1 MESTGTITFASRAFD
16 ALRAAINEHTDS
28 EDTSITV
35 DEDTR
40 YESKSLMS
48 DEDLAHHLVRVATAS
63 PRTTVP
69 PGATAVAYTGVDVA
83 GTGER
88 TVIALAIPHNS
99 HATDDNPEWTALL
112 QILEKHDATGAFAH
126 RDGEHRWLTEF
137 GDRAV
142 HDATT
147 QTMAAQILRAETA
160 EPRLTAA
167 RGDVPAACQGASVAS
182 SAVDTGQHIQQLA
195 QRVVALREAYYQG
208 EPLVADADY
217 DALEDELRGLI
228 EAHPDLTPDPNPLDR
243 VGAPATLHAP
253 VRHSRPMLSLEKA
266 TTFEQVAAFFHR
278 FPGQP
283 VVVMPKLDG
292 LSLALVYQEGRL
304 ARAVTRGDGTTGDD
318 VTVLVRALVDAVPE
332 RIDVPGRVEVRGE
345 AVMLRSTFLAYNNAH
360 PTKPLINPR
369 NAAAGTLR
377 AKDPATVA
385 ERRLQFFGFDL
396 DTPAD
401 SAAEDLQEG
410 LAALGIT
417 AADMRHCADAEQ
429 AQVAI
434 TAIERTRN
442 DLDYDLDGAVLRLA
456 DRDAYA
462 AAGTRSN
469 SPRGA
474 LAFKFAAEE
483 KTTVL
488 VEVVWDVGKTGK
500 IVPVALLEP
509 VFVGGTTVTKATLAN
524 QEVIRARDIKIG
536 DTVLV
541 RRAGDVIPFVA
552 GVLDASQRTGEERE
566 IVPPTTC
573 PSCQQPV
580 TEQGNSRELFCSNVS
595 CPAQTVRR
603 LIHWA
608 SRAAADIDAIGPVWI
623 ERLAEAGLLESP
635 ADFYTL
641 TKERL
646 LEFDRIGE
654 VSAARMIDSIDA
666 SRQVG
671 MRRALIGL
679 AIPMA
684 SEGTAARLAR
694 AGFRSLEEV
703 ADAGEER
710 LVAVEDIGPKVAASL
725 VAHLT
730 RLRPELQRL
739 RAAGVSLDVRE
750 EDLPPVVAADAP
762 LAGKTVVITGAISD
776 PRSGEKVA
784 RPTFQRLCEK
794 AGATAASSVSANTDL
809 LITGAGVGQSKL
821 TRAQNLGVEI
831 VDQVEI
837 WKVLITAK
845 VV

>member
-1 MESTGTITFASRAFD
+1 ME
-16 ALRAAINEHTDS
+16 
-28 EDTSITV
+28 
-35 DEDTR
+35 
-40 YESKSLMS
+40 
-48 DEDLAHHLVRVATAS
+48 
-63 PRTTVP
+63 
-69 PGATAVAYTGVDVA
+69 
-83 GTGER
+83 TGER
-88 TVIALAIPHNS
+88 IRVLA
-99 HATDDNPEWTALL
+99 
-112 QILEKHDATGAFAH
+112 
-126 RDGEHRWLTEF
+126 
-137 GDRAV
+137 DR
-142 HDATT
+142 
-147 QTMAAQILRAETA
+147 I
-160 EPRLTAA
+160 
-167 RGDVPAACQGASVAS
+167 
-182 SAVDTGQHIQQLA
+182 
-195 QRVVALREAYYQG
+195 VALRDAYYQG
-208 EPLVADADY
+208 SPLVADAEY
-217 DALEDELRGLI
+217 DAIENELRGLI
-228 EAHPDLTPDPNPLDR
+228 EAHPNLTPDPNPLEQ
-243 VGAPATLHAP
+243 VGAPAVLHAP

-266 TTFEQVAAFFHR
+266 TKPEQVAAFFDR

-292 LSLALVYQEGRL
+292 LSLAVVFEDGRL

-318 VTVLVRALVDAVPE
+318 VTVLVRALVDGVPE
-332 RIDVPGRVEVRGE
+332 RIELTGRVEVRGE
-345 AVMLRSTFLAYNNAH
+345 AVMLRSTFLAYNTAH
-360 PTKPLINPR
+360 PDKPLINPR

-385 ERRLQFFGFDL
+385 ERRLRFFGFDL

-401 SAAEDLQEG
+401 SAALDLREG

-417 AADMRHCADAEQ
+417 GADMRHCADAEQ
-429 AQVAI
+429 AQAAI
-434 TAIERTRN
+434 TAIEQGRN
-442 DLDYDLDGAVLRLA
+442 ELDYDLDGAVLRLA

-488 VEVVWDVGKTGK
+488 TEVVWDVGKTGK
-500 IVPVALLEP
+500 IVPVAWLEP

-524 QEVIRARDIKIG
+524 QEVIRARDIKVG

-552 GVLDASQRTGEERE
+552 GVLDASRRTGEERE

-573 PSCQQPV
+573 PSCGQPV
-580 TEQGNSRELFCSNVS
+580 TEQGNSRELFCTNVS

-608 SRAAADIDAIGPVWI
+608 SRAAADIDAIGQVWI
-623 ERLAEAGLLESP
+623 ERLAEAGILEHPS
-635 ADFYTL
+635 DFYTL

-666 SRQVG
+666 SRRVG
-671 MRRALIGL
+671 LRRALIGL

-684 SEGTAARLAR
+684 SDGTAARLAR
-694 AGFRSLEEV
+694 AGFGSLEQV

-710 LVAVEDIGPKVAASL
+710 LLAVEDIGPKVAASL
-725 VAHLT
+725 VTHLT
-730 RLRPELQRL
+730 RLRPELERL
-739 RAAGVSLDVRE
+739 RSAGVCLDVRE
-750 EDLPPVVAADAP
+750 EDLPPVIAAGAP
-762 LAGKTVVITGAISD
+762 LEGKTVVITGAISD

-809 LITGAGVGQSKL
+809 LITGAGVGDSKL
-821 TRAQNLGVEI
+821 AKAQKLGVEI
-831 VDQVEI
+831 VDQSEI
-837 WKVLITAK
+837 WNLLITAEII
-845 VV
+845 

>member
-1 MESTGTITFASRAFD
+1 M
-16 ALRAAINEHTDS
+16 ALRD
-28 EDTSITV
+28 
-35 DEDTR
+35 
-40 YESKSLMS
+40 
-48 DEDLAHHLVRVATAS
+48 
-63 PRTTVP
+63 
-69 PGATAVAYTGVDVA
+69 
-83 GTGER
+83 
-88 TVIALAIPHNS
+88 
-99 HATDDNPEWTALL
+99 
-112 QILEKHDATGAFAH
+112 
-126 RDGEHRWLTEF
+126 
-137 GDRAV
+137 
-142 HDATT
+142 
-147 QTMAAQILRAETA
+147 
-160 EPRLTAA
+160 
-167 RGDVPAACQGASVAS
+167 
-182 SAVDTGQHIQQLA
+182 
-195 QRVVALREAYYQG
+195 AYYQG
-208 EPLVADADY
+208 EPLVADAEY
-217 DALEDELRGLI
+217 DTIEDELRALI
-228 EAHPDLTPDPNPLDR
+228 AAHPELTPEPNPLDQ
-243 VGAPATLHAP
+243 VGAPAVLHAP

-266 TTFEQVAAFFHR
+266 TKPEQVEAFFQR

-292 LSLALVYQEGRL
+292 LSLALVFEDGRL
-304 ARAVTRGDGTTGDD
+304 VRAVTRGDGTTGDD
-318 VTVLVRALVDAVPE
+318 VTMLVRALVDGVPD
-332 RIDVPGRVEVRGE
+332 RIELPGRVEVRGE
-345 AVMLRSTFLAYNNAH
+345 AVMLRSTFTAYNAAH
-360 PTKPLINPR
+360 PDKPLINPR

-396 DTPAD
+396 DTSDD
-401 SAAEDLQEG
+401 SAAHDLGAG
-410 LAALGIT
+410 LHALGVEG
-417 AADMRHCADAEQ
+417 ARMRLCADAAQ
-429 AQVAI
+429 ALAAI
-434 TAIERTRN
+434 TEIEQGRN
-442 DLDYDLDGAVLRLA
+442 DLDYDIDGAVLRLA

-483 KTTVL
+483 KTTL
-488 VEVVWDVGKTGK
+488 LADVVWDVGKTGK
-500 IVPVALLEP
+500 IVPVAWLEP

-552 GVLDASQRTGEERE
+552 GVLDAAARTGEERE
-566 IVPPTTC
+566 IVPPTAC
-573 PSCQQPV
+573 PSCGQPV
-580 TEQGNSRELFCSNVS
+580 TEQGNSRELFCTNVA

-608 SRAAADIDAIGPVWI
+608 SRAAADIDAIGQVWI
-623 ERLAEAGLLESP
+623 ERLAEAGILERPS
-635 ADFYTL
+635 DFYTL
-641 TKERL
+641 TQERL

-654 VSAARMIDSIDA
+654 VSAARMIESIDA

-671 MRRALIGL
+671 LRRALIGL

-684 SEGTAARLAR
+684 SDGTAARLAR
-694 AGFRSLEEV
+694 AGFGSLEEV

-730 RLRPELQRL
+730 RLRPELERL

-750 EDLPPVVAADAP
+750 EDLAPVVAAGAP

-784 RPTFQRLCEK
+784 RPTFQRLCEQ

-809 LITGAGVGQSKL
+809 LITGAGVGDSKL
-821 TRAQNLGVEI
+821 AKAEKLGVEV
-831 VDQVEI
+831 VDQGAI
-837 WKVLITAK
+837 WTMLISAK

>member
-1 MESTGTITFASRAFD
+1 ME
-16 ALRAAINEHTDS
+16 
-28 EDTSITV
+28 
-35 DEDTR
+35 
-40 YESKSLMS
+40 
-48 DEDLAHHLVRVATAS
+48 
-63 PRTTVP
+63 
-69 PGATAVAYTGVDVA
+69 
-83 GTGER
+83 TGER
-88 TVIALAIPHNS
+88 IQELA
-99 HATDDNPEWTALL
+99 
-112 QILEKHDATGAFAH
+112 
-126 RDGEHRWLTEF
+126 
-137 GDRAV
+137 DR
-142 HDATT
+142 
-147 QTMAAQILRAETA
+147 I
-160 EPRLTAA
+160 
-167 RGDVPAACQGASVAS
+167 
-182 SAVDTGQHIQQLA
+182 
-195 QRVVALREAYYQG
+195 VALRDAYYQG
-208 EPLVADADY
+208 EPLVADAEY
-217 DALEDELRGLI
+217 DTIEDELRALI
-228 EAHPDLTPDPNPLDR
+228 AAHPELTPEPNPLDQ
-243 VGAPATLHAP
+243 VGAPAVLHAP

-266 TTFEQVAAFFHR
+266 TKPEQVEAFFQR

-292 LSLALVYQEGRL
+292 LSLALVFEDGRL
-304 ARAVTRGDGTTGDD
+304 VRAVTRGDGTTGDD
-318 VTVLVRALVDAVPE
+318 VTMLVRALVDGVPD
-332 RIDVPGRVEVRGE
+332 RIELPGRVEVRGE
-345 AVMLRSTFLAYNNAH
+345 AVMLRSTFTAYNAAH
-360 PTKPLINPR
+360 PDKPLINPR

-396 DTPAD
+396 DTSD
-401 SAAEDLQEG
+401 DNAAHDLGAG
-410 LAALGIT
+410 LHALGVEG
-417 AADMRHCADAEQ
+417 ARMRLCADAAQ
-429 AQVAI
+429 AQAAI
-434 TAIERTRN
+434 TEIEQGRN
-442 DLDYDLDGAVLRLA
+442 DLDYDIDGAVLRLA

-483 KTTVL
+483 KTTL
-488 VEVVWDVGKTGK
+488 LADVVWDVGKTGK
-500 IVPVALLEP
+500 IVPVAWLEP

-552 GVLDASQRTGEERE
+552 GVLDAAARTGEERE
-566 IVPPTTC
+566 IVPPTAC
-573 PSCQQPV
+573 PSCGQPV
-580 TEQGNSRELFCSNVS
+580 TEQGNSRELFCTNVA

-608 SRAAADIDAIGPVWI
+608 SRAAADIDAIGQVWI
-623 ERLAEAGLLESP
+623 ERLAEAGILERPS
-635 ADFYTL
+635 DFYTL
-641 TKERL
+641 TQERL

-654 VSAARMIDSIDA
+654 VSAARMIESIDA

-671 MRRALIGL
+671 LRRALIGL

-684 SEGTAARLAR
+684 SDGTAARLAR
-694 AGFRSLEEV
+694 AGFGSLEEV

-730 RLRPELQRL
+730 RLRPELERL

-750 EDLPPVVAADAP
+750 EDLAPVVAAGAP

-784 RPTFQRLCEK
+784 RPTFQRLCEQ

-809 LITGAGVGQSKL
+809 LITGAGVGDSKL
-821 TRAQNLGVEI
+821 AKAEKLGVEV
-831 VDQVEI
+831 VDQGAI
-837 WKVLITAK
+837 WTMLISAK